1 MSFEQGIFFFF
12 IPMVFFPK
20 ARSSLNLTESFFDWG
35 GFRFCVMKKHV
46 VDYFTEVHCL
56 FVFCFF
62 FSWQIKVVA
71 WLTAE
76 LCCLCMILSLQNENE
91 FYKYCH

>member
-46 VDYFTEVHCL
+46 VD
-56 FVFCFF
+56 
-62 FSWQIKVVA
+62 
-71 WLTAE
+71 
-76 LCCLCMILSLQNENE
+76 
-91 FYKYCH
+91 

>member
-46 VDYFTEVHCL
+46 VDYLQRSIAFLC
-56 FVFCFF
+56 FVIFF
-62 FSWQIKVVA
+62 RDK
-71 WLTAE
+71 
-76 LCCLCMILSLQNENE
+76 
-91 FYKYCH
+91 